1 MNIDDDL
8 TFPDEITGVLG
19 TSLTPVSPSPKV
31 REQLL
36 TKIEHLPQ
44 DSLIKHGS
52 DEANSNVVELRP
64 RKIRILRT
72 VSQVAAAVVLVAAG
86 VGVGRWSVMDSM
98 EYTSH
103 YAQLNQA
110 QDVVRV
116 SDTMPDGHVVTL
128 TWSHDMEMAAVTMP
142 VELQAPAGHSLAVWV
157 RHDGSVR
164 KAGMY
169 EPDETGPFSFI
180 DAMPEDGDDV
190 FVTIEPAG
198 GSAQP
203 TGEAIITWKINI
215 PDNKAD
221 RVDTQPSST
230 T

>member
-1 MNIDDDL
+1 MNSDDDL
-8 TFPDEITGVLG
+8 TFPDDIAGTLG
-19 TSLTPVSPSPKV
+19 TSLTPVAPSPAV
-31 REQLL
+31 REHLL
-36 TKIEHLPQ
+36 ETIAHLPQ
-44 DSLIKHGS
+44 ESRSPESTTTD
-52 DEANSNVVELRP
+52 SNVVELKP
-64 RKIRILRT
+64 RKLRVVRA
-72 VSQVAAAVVLVAAG
+72 VSQMAAAVVLVAAG

-116 SDTMPDGHVVTL
+116 ADTMPDGHVVTL

-142 VELQAPAGHSLAVWV
+142 VELQAPAGQSLAVWV
-157 RHDGSVR
+157 RHAGSIR

-169 EPDETGPFSFI
+169 EPNKTGPFSFI

-190 FVTIEPAG
+190 FVTIEPAD

-203 TGEAIITWKINI
+203 TGKPIITWKISI
-215 PDNKAD
+215 PDDPAD
-221 RVDTQPSST
+221 RASTQPSST
-230 T
+230 I